1 MRERHV
7 QRLCRALCLWR
18 SDSKWFCVT
27 KCTVHMLQAHMLQAH
42 MLRAI
47 VTEWFVWVEA
57 FALQSL
63 IGTELKPGDWTLR
76 LLQRGE
82 GLPRFGRP
90 ISKAFYIS
98 HFTFSV
104 LFFHTPKNIALK
116 DSQVWQYT
124 QQRICKFTKLFL
136 TSISAFWFWAHKV
149 DPVGFISPSL
159 QRRKLRSWNTDCLD
173 QSHTVNEWPNQDLKL
188 DLWSP
193 NH

>member
-1 MRERHV
+1 MCKGSVEHCAYGGLTQNGSVWQNV
-7 QRLCRALCLWR
+7 QFICSSTYATSTRATSNSDGMVCVGGGLCL
-18 SDSKWFCVT
+18 
-27 KCTVHMLQAHMLQAH
+27 TVSYWH
-42 MLRAI
+42 R
-47 VTEWFVWVEA
+47 VEA
-57 FALQSL
+57 WRLNFKTLTKRWGPAKVWKAY
-63 IGTELKPGDWTLR
+63 LKGILR
-76 LLQRGE
+76 
-82 GLPRFGRP
+82 FT
-90 ISKAFYIS
+90 FYI
-98 HFTFSV
+98 FCLVFPYT
-104 LFFHTPKNIALK
+104 KNIALK